1 MTEETKKPAEAPEE
15 QETPLEET
23 VTQEAE
29 AEPKKKKFTDK
40 LKFGSEKLQAELD
53 AEKAKYAELDDK
65 YKRTLAEYQNFR
77 TRSQREKEGT
87 YSDAVAA
94 TIAAFHLGLS
104 VGGASVGS
112 TMAFATLCLSRL
124 FHGFNCRG
132 KESIFRLGF
141 RSNMA
146 SIGAFVVGF
155 LLLNAVLLIP
165 ALHSLFMVAP
175 LTVGNLLTVYGLA
188 FAPTVLIQ
196 LYKILK
202 ESR

>member
-94 TIAAFHLGLS
+94 TIAAFLPVLDNLQRAAAAESKDPDFKKGVEMTLKGYQELLDKYS
-104 VGGASVGS
+104 VVTTAAVGE
-112 TMAFATLCLSRL
+112 AFDAN
-124 FHGFNCRG
+124 FH
-132 KESIFRLGF
+132 
-141 RSNMA
+141 
-146 SIGAFVVGF
+146 
-155 LLLNAVLLIP
+155 NAVMHIEDEELGENVVAEIFQQGYKMGDRVLRH
-165 ALHSLFMVAP
+165 AMVKVA
-175 LTVGNLLTVYGLA
+175 N
-188 FAPTVLIQ
+188 
-196 LYKILK
+196 
-202 ESR
+202 